1 MRTARRSMGGGCA
14 GMRHY
19 SREEAFFSVSAISC
33 ASAAGSAS
41 GWRSVARGRL
51 IRTSCIRRPVDKK
64 LFVIDWVE
72 SLHRCPAWSSYPAGM
87 EVHCSAMPLLPP
99 DTSPGID
106 GKRRG
111 LAFDLGIKLADNRG
125 RAPGGADSALL
136 RRSAGG
142 AGVVV
147 NLPPG
152 RREVSSGCFGSSR
165 IRRDLDRAV
174 AATLTWEVRMDPA
187 LWIELI
193 VFVVLLGFRGSSQAP
208 KPRCSL

>member
-1 MRTARRSMGGGCA
+1 M
-14 GMRHY
+14 
-19 SREEAFFSVSAISC
+19 
-33 ASAAGSAS
+33 GSAVDWHLTLAS
-41 GWRSVARGRL
+41 SSL
-51 IRTSCIRRPVDKK
+51 II
-64 LFVIDWVE
+64 
-72 SLHRCPAWSSYPAGM
+72 A
-87 EVHCSAMPLLPP
+87 
-99 DTSPGID
+99 
-106 GKRRG
+106 
-111 LAFDLGIKLADNRG
+111 G

-174 AATLTWEVRMDPA
+174 AATLTWEVSMDPA

-193 VFVVLLGFRGSSQAP
+193 VFVVLLGFSGFFSSTET
-208 KPRCSL
+208 SLFSLSSYQIDQMRASQESAHRA